1 MISIIMVNVT
11 RLQCNW
17 LQDAEYNLLLKLIPN
32 ETVLFQYSYI
42 EVTTV
47 TAHKELM
54 FLNISKVL
62 NYTLI
67 TNCTYI
73 SYL

>member
-1 MISIIMVNVT
+1 MLRCYTVT
-11 RLQCNW
+11 GSKMQNTTS
-17 LQDAEYNLLLKLIPN
+17 YLKLIPN

-62 NYTLI
+62 IYTLT

-73 SYL
+73 FYF

>member
-1 MISIIMVNVT
+1 MLRCYTVT
-11 RLQCNW
+11 GSRIEKN
-17 LQDAEYNLLLKLIPN
+17 NLVIQVDSQL
-32 ETVLFQYSYI
+32 YSYI

-54 FLNISKVL
+54 FFNISKVL

-67 TNCTYI
+67 TNCTLI
-73 SYL
+73 SEYLHI